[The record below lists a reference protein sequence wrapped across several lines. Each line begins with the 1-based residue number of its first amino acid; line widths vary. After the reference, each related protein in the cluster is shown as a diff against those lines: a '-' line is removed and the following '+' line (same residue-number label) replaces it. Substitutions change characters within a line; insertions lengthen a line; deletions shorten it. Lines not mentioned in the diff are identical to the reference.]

1 MTEVTETAKDMSRFM
16 QTYAKSYSA
25 GAFAVPTAS
34 ELTPENCSGF
44 NFRGSGPNNTG
55 GGRVVFAHHRLTRDS
70 KRKDFTGRTYN
81 IPAGANVITHFART
95 RGAPLPDISGFDAI
109 FAYREDRELSGQLI
123 GAGRHP
129 LFHRIT
135 AASEIITCWGRGE
148 YPALPLAHHDRAT
161 ALPLPGG
168 RVWER
173 PNVLLEARQVSQ
185 WDDDFPY
192 YSDGSWSAVSL
203 RGFYD
208 DPRKGVKPS
217 EMPKTWKAAHL
228 EDLALECHWTAL
240 GERMPATRAL
250 VDSLCS
256 AYGWKGLERVR
267 LLKMA
272 GRASLSGTAIA
283 AKLSRHTDI
292 GDKAAGL
299 QDGQIA
305 RFHIPLVTH
314 PEVKMTIWDLD
325 GRKTDY
331 HLPTFSCW
339 YLDARKPHAVTN
351 PSGQDRVH
359 LVVDVVA
366 DQGLRTLLGSTYA
379 HSQAV
384 NFSGRGA

>member
-1 MTEVTETAKDMSRFM
+1 MSEPTETAREMSRFM
-16 QTYAKSYSA
+16 QTYAKRYAA
-25 GAFAVPTAS
+25 GAFAVPTAQ
-34 ELTPENCSGF
+34 ELTPFNCLGY
-44 NFRGSGPNNTG
+44 NFTSDRK
-55 GGRVVFAHHRLTRDS
+55 VVIAHHTLTRDS
-70 KRKDFTGRTYN
+70 KRKDFTGRTY
-81 IPAGANVITHFART
+81 ILPAGARVVTHIARSP
-95 RGAPLPDISGFDAI
+95 GAPLPDLNAFDVL
-109 FAYREDRELSGQLI
+109 FAYPEDHELTGQI
-123 GAGRHP
+123 VAAGRKP

-135 AASEIITCWGRGE
+135 AASEILTCWGRLD
-148 YPALPLAHHDRAT
+148 YPVLPVGAHDRAT

-168 RVWER
+168 RMWER
-173 PNVLLEARQVSQ
+173 PNVLMEMRQVSQ

-217 EMPKTWKAAHL
+217 EMPKSWKAAHL
-228 EDLALECHWTAL
+228 EDLTLECHWTAL
-240 GERMPATRAL
+240 GERMPGMRAL
-250 VDSLCS
+250 VASLCS

-272 GRASLSGTAIA
+272 GRASLSGTAIP

-325 GRKTDY
+325 GSRTD
-331 HLPTFSCW
+331 HFLPAFSCW

-366 DQGLRTLLGSTYA
+366 DRELRLLLGSTYA
-379 HSQAV
+379 QSQAV
-384 NFSGRGA
+384 NYSGRGA